1 MLILYMQLELHH
13 PLDGYYQGTRFD
25 RSGVFA
31 SLVFKGL
38 EICGEWFEHYSP
50 AMHDAVCGPAEEFS
64 LMPCGAYW
72 LKPGVGLLA
81 PDGEPYDRFK
91 LYGIVDSGEW
101 DVARQGASTIFRHY
115 LKDYYDYTK
124 EIRIVSENAFEIRH
138 ELKVLIP
145 WDGEVY
151 NHNFFTLGKLAT
163 GPSRKIDFPFT
174 PDGTWRAEYDSVG
187 MTDAGIRFTRTLK
200 QGESVYTGNIHR
212 AGAQGMPYDMT
223 LSEGPLSIHIMGDV
237 PVTHTV
243 LWANHRIACLEP
255 YNRLKAGPGE
265 TLRWNIKYEINYA
278 EDELGK

>member
-31 SLVFKGL
+31 SLVFKGVEL
-38 EICGEWFEHYSP
+38 CGEWFEYYSP
-50 AMHDAVCGPAEEFS
+50 VMHDAVRGPAEEFS
-64 LMPCGAYW
+64 LMPGGAYW

-81 PDGEPYDRFK
+81 PDGEPYDRFR
-91 LYGIVDSGEW
+91 LYGIVDPGEW
-101 DVARQGASTIFRHY
+101 DMVRQGASTIFRHY
-115 LKDYYDYTK
+115 LKEYYDYTK
-124 EIRIVSENAFEIRH
+124 EIRIVSDNTFEIRH

-151 NHNFFTLGKLAT
+151 NHNFFTLGMLAT

-187 MTDAGIRFTRTLK
+187 MTGSGIRFFRTLQK
-200 QGESVYTGNIHR
+200 GESVYNGNIHR

-278 EDELGK
+278 EEELGK